1 LSRDSF
7 DSIILAGGRSSRFG
21 DDKCAFE
28 IDNRTMLERVLDALE
43 DPVVVS
49 DRQRK
54 ISKGRLILDREL
66 RGPVRA
72 IAQALPLLKAN
83 RVFITGCDFPFL
95 KPEIP
100 WRLCTRPEKIALV
113 LSCGKPQPLMAC
125 YELSLLS
132 ETLGMVASLQELI
145 TVSPSIY
152 LLGYRELEMLD
163 PTFLSLVN
171 VNSIKDLFRPKV
183 REFWHTRIY
192 SNTENFIVL

>member
-1 LSRDSF
+1 LHKPFS
-7 DSIILAGGRSSRFG
+7 
-21 DDKCAFE
+21 
-28 IDNRTMLERVLDALE
+28 
-43 DPVVVS
+43 
-49 DRQRK
+49 
-54 ISKGRLILDREL
+54 
-66 RGPVRA
+66 
-72 IAQALPLLKAN
+72 LKAN
-83 RVFITGCDFPFL
+83 RVFITGCDFPSEA
-95 KPEIP
+95 EI
-100 WRLCTRPEKIALV
+100 RGDSVQSEKIALV